1 LLPALFLYLI
11 AGIAETNRAPFD
23 LPEAETELVAG
34 YHTEYSGLRFAL
46 FFMAEYINMIIVS
59 SVATIVFLGGWWGPL
74 GILPG
79 PWWFVLKVVV
89 LLYVYVWLRATLPRM
104 RYDRL
109 MALSWKSLFP
119 LSLAM
124 MMITAIVV
132 VAAQGTL

>member
-1 LLPALFLYLI
+1 AARP
-11 AGIAETNRAPFD
+11 RASLD
-23 LPEAETELVAG
+23 LPEAGTGLVAG
-34 YHTEYSGLRFAL
+34 YHTDYSGLRFAL
-46 FFMAEYINMIIVS
+46 FCMAEYINMIIVS
-59 SVATIVFLGGWWGPL
+59 SVAAIVFLGGWWGPF

-79 PWWFVLKVVV
+79 PWWFIVKVVA
-89 LLYVYVWLRATLPRM
+89 LLYIYVWLRATLPRM

-124 MMITAIVV
+124 MMVTAIVV

>member
-1 LLPALFLYLI
+1 
-11 AGIAETNRAPFD
+11 
-23 LPEAETELVAG
+23 
-34 YHTEYSGLRFAL
+34 
-46 FFMAEYINMIIVS
+46 
-59 SVATIVFLGGWWGPL
+59 
-74 GILPG
+74 
-79 PWWFVLKVVV
+79 VVV
-89 LLYVYVWLRATLPRM
+89 LQYVYVRLRATLPRM

>member
-1 LLPALFLYLI
+1 
-11 AGIAETNRAPFD
+11 
-23 LPEAETELVAG
+23 
-34 YHTEYSGLRFAL
+34 
-46 FFMAEYINMIIVS
+46 M
-59 SVATIVFLGGWWGPL
+59 
-74 GILPG
+74 
-79 PWWFVLKVVV
+79 
-89 LLYVYVWLRATLPRM
+89 RATLPRM

>member
-1 LLPALFLYLI
+1 
-11 AGIAETNRAPFD
+11 
-23 LPEAETELVAG
+23 
-34 YHTEYSGLRFAL
+34 LRFAL

-59 SVATIVFLGGWWGPL
+59 SVATIVFLGGWWGPF

-79 PWWFVLKVVV
+79 PWWFVVKVIA
-89 LLYVYVWLRATLPRM
+89 LLYIYVWLRATLPRM

-124 MMITAIVV
+124 MMVTAIVV

>member
-1 LLPALFLYLI
+1 
-11 AGIAETNRAPFD
+11 
-23 LPEAETELVAG
+23 
-34 YHTEYSGLRFAL
+34 LRFAL